1 MLIGERLIWEGGG
14 PVASPP
20 DLGRIDTAF
29 GGERLPS
36 GARRNFRAGAASIW
50 PRTPLPLAG
59 PSTLSD
65 YVRPDE
71 HREAAISDVSAP
83 AEVSPPA
90 AAPSPAR
97 PLWLRFLYFLGPMMV
112 GNILQAMSG
121 TVNSVYLGQMIGVDA
136 LAAVSAFFPILFFF
150 ISFVIGLGAG
160 SSVLIGQAFGA
171 REPERVK
178 AVAGTTLTVTLI
190 AAVVVAVLGGLFT
203 RDILVA
209 VGTPAQILS
218 DAVTYARIMLIG
230 MPLFFGLLLM
240 TSMMRGVGDTMTA
253 LYTFLIANGIGL
265 LVTPA
270 LIRGWLGLPR
280 LGVASAAVGSF
291 VSLLIAL
298 AWLFFYLRAR
308 KHPLAPDAELWA
320 HLRIEPR
327 LLMRIL
333 QIGVPTGIQV
343 VLLSVAEVAVLSFV
357 NGFGADATAAYGTV
371 NQIVSYVQFPAISI
385 AITVS
390 ILGAQA
396 IGAGRTDQLGHIT
409 TTGILY
415 NLVVTGSLVLLAYVF
430 SRTMI
435 GFFITSEPVLEL
447 AQRLLH
453 ITLWSYVIFGM
464 AGTISGIMRASGTV
478 LWPTAISIFA
488 VLAVEVPVAWFLSG
502 RIGIDGIWIAYPIA
516 FSAMLVMQLAYYWL
530 VWRRKRIARL
540 I

>member
-1 MLIGERLIWEGGG
+1 VNP
-14 PVASPP
+14 PV
-20 DLGRIDTAF
+20 
-29 GGERLPS
+29 
-36 GARRNFRAGAASIW
+36 
-50 PRTPLPLAG
+50 
-59 PSTLSD
+59 
-65 YVRPDE
+65 
-71 HREAAISDVSAP
+71 
-83 AEVSPPA
+83 
-90 AAPSPAR
+90 AR
-97 PLWLRFLYFLGPMMV
+97 PLWIRFLFFLLPMMG

-160 SSVLIGQAFGA
+160 SSVLIGQAYGA
-171 REPERVK
+171 HEPERVK
-178 AVAGTTLTVTLI
+178 AVAGTTLTVTLGAGI
-190 AAVVVAVLGGLFT
+190 VVAVLGSLFT
-203 RDILVA
+203 RDILTA
-209 VGTPAQILS
+209 VGTPAVILE
-218 DAVTYARIMLIG
+218 DAIAYARIMLIS

-253 LYTFLIANGIGL
+253 LYTFLIANVIGL
-265 LVTPA
+265 LITPA

-280 LGVASAAVGSF
+280 LGVSSAAVGSL

-298 AWLFFYLRAR
+298 TWLFFYLRAR
-308 KHPLAPDAELWA
+308 KHPLAPDAELWR

-327 LLMRIL
+327 LLFRIL
-333 QIGVPTGIQV
+333 QIGVPTGVQV

-357 NGFGADATAAYGTV
+357 NAFGADATAAYGTV

-396 IGAGRTDQLGHIT
+396 IGGGHVDRLGNIT
-409 TTGILY
+409 RMGILY
-415 NLVVTGSLVLLAYVF
+415 NFAVTGVLVLLAYLF

-453 ITLWSYVIFGM
+453 ITLWSYVVFGM

-478 LWPTAISIFA
+478 LWPTGISIFC

-502 RIGIDGIWIAYPIA
+502 RIGIDGIWIAYPVA
-516 FSAMLVMQLAYYWL
+516 FIVMLLMQSAYYWF
-530 VWRRKRIARL
+530 VWRKKRITRL